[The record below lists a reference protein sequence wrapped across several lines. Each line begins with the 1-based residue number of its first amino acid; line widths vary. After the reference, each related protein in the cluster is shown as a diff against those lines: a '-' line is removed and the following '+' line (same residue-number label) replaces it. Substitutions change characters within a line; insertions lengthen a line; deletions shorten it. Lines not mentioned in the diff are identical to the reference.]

1 MIQVLMRAFRVLE
14 AVSHAPERVWQL
26 RELAEIAGV
35 KPDTCFHIVRTMCSL
50 GWLESPGPR
59 KGYRLG
65 PELNELCGGVI
76 YRFEL
81 ATHAKLQLRA
91 FADRFRIPVM
101 LAGINGSRRYII
113 CREDH
118 EPVYHRPQ
126 MRFGDLY
133 PTATG
138 RLLLA
143 YCTPEQVFRV
153 VSSLGLPSAQSW
165 RAAQSRS
172 ALAAELERIRALPH
186 LLVTE
191 HPSNMAQ
198 IAFPVFEKKEMMKIA
213 LGTYLPLWRFEGST
227 KRAILEELDFISAT
241 LSRWLQSRS

>member
-101 LAGINGSRRYII
+101 LAGINGSRRYIAGRI
-113 CREDH
+113 TSRFIIARRCGSGIFIRQRPGVCCWRIAH
-118 EPVYHRPQ
+118 RNRFPALYHRLDC
-126 MRFGDLY
+126 R
-133 PTATG
+133 
-138 RLLLA
+138 RR
-143 YCTPEQVFRV
+143 RV
-153 VSSLGLPSAQSW
+153 GVPRRAVLRW
-165 RAAQSRS
+165 RRNWNGSVLCRTCLSRS
-172 ALAAELERIRALPH
+172 IRRIWRRSHFLC
-186 LLVTE
+186 LR
-191 HPSNMAQ
+191 
-198 IAFPVFEKKEMMKIA
+198 KKK
-213 LGTYLPLWRFEGST
+213 
-227 KRAILEELDFISAT
+227 
-241 LSRWLQSRS
+241 